1 MSRSDT
7 TVYRDEDADLTDLDG
22 RTIAII
28 GYGNQGRAQG
38 LNLRDSG
45 VDDVIVGNRKDESWD
60 RAEDDGFA
68 VYTMAEA
75 SERADI
81 VFFLVP
87 DEVQPE
93 VYRESVEP
101 NLDAGDLLNFASGYN
116 ITYGFIDPP
125 ADVDVVMVAPRMIGE
140 TVREL
145 YNEGDGAPALMAV
158 ERDASGEASD
168 VALALAKGIG
178 STRSGVIESDFESE
192 TITDLMTEQALFPVV
207 VNALRSKYEAEV
219 EAGVAP
225 ETVLMEQYL
234 SRELSHIFE
243 KAATMGLVEQ
253 MPLHSRTSQY
263 GQLRFA
269 EEFDADPIR
278 EFMHERLNEI
288 RNGTFATEWT
298 TEQRANYPQF
308 RRLHEQYRNVEMF
321 QIEQETIDRFDLR
334 DE

>member
-38 LNLRDSG
+38 LNLRESG
-45 VDDVIVGNRKDESWD
+45 VDDVIVGNRKDESWK

-75 SERADI
+75 IERADI

-87 DEVQPE
+87 DEVQPR

-101 NLDAGDLLNFASGYN
+101 NLEAGDLLNFASGYN

-263 GQLRFA
+263 GQLRFTDEFDREPLEEFMAERLEEIESGKFADEWA
-269 EEFDADPIR
+269 EEQADGFPEFERLR
-278 EFMHERLNEI
+278 EFYDSYDMI
-288 RNGTFATEWT
+288 RDEQATMDK
-298 TEQRANYPQF
+298 
-308 RRLHEQYRNVEMF
+308 L
-321 QIEQETIDRFDLR
+321 DLR
-334 DE
+334 E

>member
-22 RTIAII
+22 RTIAMI

-45 VDDVIVGNRKDESWD
+45 VDDVIVGNRKDESWK

-75 SERADI
+75 IERADI

-87 DEVQPE
+87 DEVQPR

-101 NLDAGDLLNFASGYN
+101 NLEAGDLLNFASGYN

-234 SRELSHIFE
+234 SRELSHIFK

-253 MPLHSRTSQY
+253 MPLHSQTSQY

-278 EFMHERLNEI
+278 EFMHERLHEI

-308 RRLHEQYRNVEMF
+308 RRLHEQYRNMEMF

>member
-45 VDDVIVGNRKDESWD
+45 VDDVIVGNRKDESWK

-75 SERADI
+75 VERADI

-87 DEVQPE
+87 DEVQPR

-101 NLDAGDLLNFASGYN
+101 NLEAGDLLNFASGYN

-234 SRELSHIFE
+234 SRELSHIFK

-253 MPLHSRTSQY
+253 MPLHSQTSQY

-278 EFMHERLNEI
+278 EFMHERLHEI

-308 RRLHEQYRNVEMF
+308 RRLHEQYRNMEMF

>member
-38 LNLRDSG
+38 LNLRESG

-75 SERADI
+75 IERADI

-87 DEVQPE
+87 DEVQPQ

-101 NLDAGDLLNFASGYN
+101 NLEAGDLLNFASGYN

-253 MPLHSRTSQY
+253 MPLHSQTSQY

-278 EFMHERLNEI
+278 EFMHERLHEI

-308 RRLHEQYRNVEMF
+308 RRLHEQYRNMEMF